1 MESGYRLAD
10 EDVELFS
17 TDMCACGYGE
27 DVKPKKWMRYWINNA
42 DKFPVPGEFIGILC
56 RPVALPPHLWW
67 FQESNP
73 FLYAGNWVD
82 AYNVTTGI
90 ITDVTLEAD
99 RDDGK
104 PGNQYDIKIQGCEV
118 TLEGSDFL
126 LYSVGDRVAV
136 VKLDTIGV
144 SAEKSFN
151 WLIQNTF
158 IKADEQTEKSNY
170 IIVPI
175 SFYKETE

>member
-1 MESGYRLAD
+1 
-10 EDVELFS
+10 
-17 TDMCACGYGE
+17 
-27 DVKPKKWMRYWINNA
+27 
-42 DKFPVPGEFIGILC
+42 
-56 RPVALPPHLWW
+56 
-67 FQESNP
+67 
-73 FLYAGNWVD
+73 
-82 AYNVTTGI
+82 
-90 ITDVTLEAD
+90 
-99 RDDGK
+99 
-104 PGNQYDIKIQGCEV
+104 V